1 MTVILSAV
9 NNTISSGQTGIP
21 RFCSNAL
28 RTNKKHHSIS
38 FNGAFKPLNEIE
50 WCFLLVLKYATRS
63 FQYTVNYP
71 LAFELVKSSSI
82 KHYRWKTNILNVIC
96 KYTDNIKTDVKR
108 EPLLIESPKPLGVSH
123 VLSRLLDRAIR
134 SQSSPNRSKTNK
146 KTNVK
151 KYR

>member
-38 FNGAFKPLNEIE
+38 FNGFNRSESARCIP
-50 WCFLLVLKYATRS
+50 LKYATRS

-134 SQSSPNRSKTNK
+134 SRSSPNRSKTNK